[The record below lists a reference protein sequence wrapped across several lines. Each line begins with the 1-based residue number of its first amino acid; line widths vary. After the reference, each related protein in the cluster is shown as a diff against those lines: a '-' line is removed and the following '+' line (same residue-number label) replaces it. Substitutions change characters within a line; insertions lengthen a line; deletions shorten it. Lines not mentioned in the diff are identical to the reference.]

1 MLLCRFAAMSMCPSP
16 PPARATVH
24 GIPVGKTKT
33 LVLEMGLGYMPEPV
47 ARCPVLHHMFW

>member
-1 MLLCRFAAMSMCPSP
+1 MPLCRHVHVSIP

-33 LVLEMGLGYMPEPV
+33 LVLEMGFGYMPEPV